1 MTTGVR
7 TRRGVRR
14 SALVLSGIA
23 LAAALA
29 AASCS
34 ERGSAAQLN
43 APVTITTRQTVITIA
58 NQAGSPIN
66 DIKIAVVAYGNTEFT
81 KLLGRMDNAATREVA
96 LSELSSRDGT
106 AFNARLSK
114 PKLVRLSAIDLS
126 GKPFDVEV
134 PWK

>member
-1 MTTGVR
+1 MTTSVR

-14 SALVLSGIA
+14 SALMLSGVIF
-23 LAAALA
+23 AALL

-34 ERGSAAQLN
+34 AGGSAAQLN
-43 APVTITTRQTVITIA
+43 APVSITTKQTVITIA
-58 NQAGSPIN
+58 NQAGTPIN

-81 KLLGRMDNAATREVA
+81 KLLGRMDSAATREVA

-114 PKLVRLSAIDLS
+114 PKLVRLTAIDLS
-126 GKPFDVEV
+126 GKTFDVEV